1 MRVDQWLWA
10 IRVFKSRARAAA
22 EIKAGSVRLNGTTC
36 KPAHEVRLGQT
47 ITVSI
52 AGRIR
57 HWTVPGIPPA
67 RIGAKLVP
75 DYAQEL
81 STEPNGPMPG
91 PQDAEAAATPPAGLS
106 TNSR

>member
-36 KPAHEVRLGQT
+36 KPAHEVRPGQT
-47 ITVSI
+47 VTVGFS
-52 AGRIR
+52 GRIR
-57 HWTVPGIPPA
+57 HWTVLGIPPG
-67 RIGAKLVP
+67 RVGAKLVP
-75 DYAQEL
+75 EYALEL
-81 STEPNGPMPG
+81 SGEPSGP
-91 PQDAEAAATPPAGLS
+91 ESTSIPPAGLS